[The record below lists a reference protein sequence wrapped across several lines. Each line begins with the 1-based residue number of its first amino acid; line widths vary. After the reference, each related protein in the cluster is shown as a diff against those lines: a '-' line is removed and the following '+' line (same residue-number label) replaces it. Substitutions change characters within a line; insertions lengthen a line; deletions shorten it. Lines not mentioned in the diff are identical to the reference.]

1 MYHYF
6 VVLTTGFFVWG
17 LIYSVQAPFY
27 ADEALRRGASLSQ
40 VQIII
45 SKFGYLYMCVVF
57 LSFQSGLVFGVV
69 HLSAFI
75 ASSLMS
81 IFGYRFSV
89 RTMSFLGAIFQG
101 VTVIAFGMLEFTDDV
116 AMFLTLSYGLRL
128 VGKFYF

>member
-1 MYHYF
+1 MFH
-6 VVLTTGFFVWG
+6 
-17 LIYSVQAPFY
+17 
-27 ADEALRRGASLSQ
+27 
-40 VQIII
+40 
-45 SKFGYLYMCVVF
+45 
-57 LSFQSGLVFGVV
+57 SFQSGLVFGVV

-116 AMFLTLSYGLRL
+116 VLFLTLSYGLRL
-128 VGKFYF
+128 VGKLYL